1 MTLMDT
7 AQLLGNFGEFVGAI
21 AVVVTLLFL
30 SFQVRQGARAQRSAT
45 LQSWVG
51 QSAVNNE
58 MLATSD
64 ILQVAM
70 KARGGLK
77 ELDETERARFTFFM
91 NQNFNGW
98 EAFFFHNKNGTIDD
112 TFFESKRIFFVEQF
126 EHRGIREY
134 WDFIAPRLYDPRFR
148 EYVTRVRQEADRTTT
163 D

>member
-21 AVVVTLLFL
+21 AVVATLLFL
-30 SFQVRQGARAQRSAT
+30 SFQVRQGARAQHSAT

-51 QSAVNNE
+51 ATGVNNE
-58 MLATSD
+58 MLVTSD

-91 NQNFNGW
+91 NQNFNG
-98 EAFFFHNKNGTIDD
+98 
-112 TFFESKRIFFVEQF
+112 
-126 EHRGIREY
+126 
-134 WDFIAPRLYDPRFR
+134 
-148 EYVTRVRQEADRTTT
+148 
-163 D
+163 